1 MINKINGLATPKK
14 LDSPVHFCYN
24 TCMLNEKGNDKLK
37 TKAELEAIYNST
49 ERRFSN
55 GTQGEFARRG
65 VHVLKT
71 EEYHVGKQ
79 GELRWNSSNNIIPA
93 DILEMAVVD
102 GTIDID
108 ELNTTQAVREVED
121 EIAIR
126 NYINF
131 RNKHGYSEEELMEI
145 EAEFGDEEPVDIFT
159 GREIR
164 TGRFVL

>member
-1 MINKINGLATPKK
+1 MAYL
-14 LDSPVHFCYN
+14 
-24 TCMLNEKGNDKLK
+24 ERK
-37 TKAELEAIYNST
+37 TKKELEEIYNST

-65 VHVLKT
+65 VKVL
-71 EEYHVGKQ
+71 EDGEYKIGKQ
-79 GELRWNSSNNIIPA
+79 GELRWNSSGNIIPS

-102 GTIDID
+102 GTINI
-108 ELNTTQAVREVED
+108 EQRNKTEEVRIVED
-121 EIAIR
+121 EIHIR

-131 RNKHGYSEEELMEI
+131 RQKHGYSEEELMEI
-145 EAEFGDEEPVDIFT
+145 NAEFGDEEPVDIFT

>member
-1 MINKINGLATPKK
+1 MCYTYLKLIRKGMKK
-14 LDSPVHFCYN
+14 MAYL
-24 TCMLNEKGNDKLK
+24 ELK
-37 TKAELEAIYNST
+37 TKQELEAIYNST

-65 VHVLKT
+65 VAVLAEK
-71 EEYHVGKQ
+71 EYDVCPA
-79 GELRWNSSNNIIPA
+79 GEIRWKSNGHIVPG

-102 GTIDID
+102 GTITIEQRNKSEDLRKI
-108 ELNTTQAVREVED
+108 ED
-121 EIAIR
+121 EIFIK

-131 RNKHGYSEEELMEI
+131 RQKHGYSEEELMEI
-145 EAEFGDEEPVDIFT
+145 NAEFGDDEPVDIFT